1 MANTKT
7 SALNALAGSAL
18 DGADYFPVL
27 DSSATE
33 LKKLLASD
41 LLAIEQ
47 RPNVL
52 INGGFDFAQRQTPG
66 TLTAITTDK
75 YSADRWRISRETAS
89 LQYARVDTNGSLESG
104 ITGRYYGQFKQITSA
119 GKFAIYQP
127 VEAINTFPL
136 ASRVVSFQ
144 CKLKASSSKTIRLG
158 LVQLNSSGTVDTIN
172 ATVVPTW
179 GSNSTDPTLATNHA
193 RITPS
198 AAVSNG
204 SVSGSGIS
212 CSVTSSWQQFGGVF
226 TMPSNAKNIIPM
238 IWTDSQ
244 FSANDSLYVAEAG
257 LYDGSALRAWLPRS
271 LALENSLCR
280 RYCYSQVDG
289 AFAALRFSTDY
300 VFTYSV
306 FPVQMRTT
314 PTMTTSITGWV
325 GGTTPASTEV
335 AGYNLS
341 AAGNIS
347 ITGSLSLSAAFTSDV
362 AARIAFQ
369 ASSSFDGS
377 AGASAQ
383 IRLGTA
389 ARIIYDAEL

>member
-1 MANTKT
+1 MPGNTKT
-7 SALNALAGSAL
+7 SGLTALAGASIDAE
-18 DGADYFPVL
+18 ADSIPLL
-27 DSSATE
+27 DSSASE
-33 LKKLLASD
+33 LKRVLAGNIRSM
-41 LLAIEQ
+41 LIE
-47 RPNVL
+47 PNVL
-52 INGGFDFAQRQTPG
+52 INGGFDFAQRQAPG

-89 LQYARVDTNGSLESG
+89 LQYARIDTNGALETG
-104 ITGRYYGQFKQITSA
+104 LTGRYYGQFKQITSA

-193 RITPS
+193 RLTPS

-212 CSVTSSWQQFGGVF
+212 CSVTTSWQQFGGVF

-238 IWTDSQ
+238 LWTDSQ

-257 LYDGSALRAWLPRS
+257 LYDGSAVRAWLPRPMQVES
-271 LALENSLCR
+271 SLCQR
-280 RYCYSQVDG
+280 FFVCFGNDAIAYEKFGFGNASSTTRTYIGVQLQVE
-289 AFAALRFSTDY
+289 
-300 VFTYSV
+300 
-306 FPVQMRTT
+306 MRTVPILAIST
-314 PTMTTSITGWV
+314 AADFFVFDGTS
-325 GGTTPASTEV
+325 STVCTSV
-335 AGYNLS
+335 AIDLSQTRLVNL
-341 AAGNIS
+341 
-347 ITGSLSLSAAFTSDV
+347 LCDV
-362 AARIAFQ
+362 ASGLTANRFY
-369 ASSSFDGS
+369 SFHRDN
-377 AGASAQ
+377 
-383 IRLGTA
+383 TDA
-389 ARIIYDAEL
+389 ARLYFDAEL

>member
-7 SALNALAGSAL
+7 SALNALAGASIDAE
-18 DGADYFPVL
+18 ADYVPWL
-27 DSSATE
+27 DSSASE
-33 LKKLLASD
+33 LKKVLAGD
-41 LLAIEQ
+41 IRAMLIQ
-47 RPNVL
+47 PNML
-52 INGGFDFAQRQTPG
+52 INGEFGFAQRQTPG

-89 LQYARVDTNGSLESG
+89 LQYARIDTNGSLESG

-212 CSVTSSWQQFGGVF
+212 CSVTTSWQQFGGVF

-238 IWTDSQ
+238 LWTDSQ

-271 LALENSLCR
+271 TQQELALCQ
-280 RYCYSQVDG
+280 RYYAKNAGIDTGPGDG
-289 AFAALRFSTDY
+289 ATDFGQQFFSVAYDTSTANARID
-300 VFTYSV
+300 
-306 FPVQMRTT
+306 FPVSMRIA
-314 PTMTTSITGWV
+314 PTAVSYRAANASAGKFGMYIDGSGWV
-325 GGTTPASTEV
+325 DTTTTALGAIYSSMLVTVTKTSSLASGKAYLTAGGW
-335 AGYNLS
+335 
-341 AAGNIS
+341 
-347 ITGSLSLSAAFTSDV
+347 
-362 AARIAFQ
+362 
-369 ASSSFDGS
+369 
-377 AGASAQ
+377 
-383 IRLGTA
+383 TA
-389 ARIIYDAEL
+389 DAEL

>member
-7 SALNALAGSAL
+7 SGLTALAGASIDAE
-18 DGADYFPVL
+18 ADSIPLL
-27 DSSATE
+27 DSSASE
-33 LKKLLASD
+33 LKRVLAGNIRSM
-41 LLAIEQ
+41 LIE
-47 RPNVL
+47 PNVL
-52 INGGFDFAQRQTPG
+52 INGGFDFAQRQAPG

-89 LQYARVDTNGSLESG
+89 LQYARIDTNGALETG
-104 ITGRYYGQFKQITSA
+104 LTGRYYGQFKQITSA

-179 GSNSTDPTLATNHA
+179 GANSTDPTLATNHA

-212 CSVTSSWQQFGGVF
+212 CSVTTSWQQFGGVF

-238 IWTDSQ
+238 LWTDSQ

-257 LYDGSALRAWLPRS
+257 LYDGSALRAWLPRLTQHE
-271 LALENSLCR
+271 LALCQ
-280 RYCYSQVDG
+280 RYFLVIGDRDVTYEKFG
-289 AFAALRFSTDY
+289 FGPAGFTTAAY
-300 VFTYSV
+300 MWMA
-306 FPVQMRTT
+306 FPVHMRII
-314 PTMTTSITGWV
+314 PTFS
-325 GGTTPASTEV
+325 S
-335 AGYNLS
+335 S
-341 AAGNIS
+341 AAGDFILFDGVS
-347 ITGSLSLSAAFTSDV
+347 IFTCTSLASNVASNWSFELNAGVASGLTTRQWYSFQRDNTD
-362 AARIAFQ
+362 AARLYF
-369 ASSSFDGS
+369 
-377 AGASAQ
+377 
-383 IRLGTA
+383 
-389 ARIIYDAEL
+389 DAEL

>member
-7 SALNALAGSAL
+7 SALTALAGSAL
-18 DGADYFPVL
+18 DAADYFPVL

-33 LKKLLASD
+33 LKKLLAGD

-52 INGGFDFAQRQTPG
+52 INGGFDFAQRQVPG

-89 LQYARVDTNGSLESG
+89 LQYARIDTNGSLESG

-179 GSNSTDPTLATNHA
+179 GSNSTDPTMATNHA

-212 CSVTSSWQQFGGVF
+212 CSVTTSWQQFGGVF

-238 IWTDSQ
+238 LWTDSQ

-257 LYDGSALRAWLPRS
+257 LYDGSALRAWLPRLFKHEMALCQRYYDKS
-271 LALENSLCR
+271 LPVDIAPGTTG
-280 RYCYSQVDG
+280 YGGTDGFIGPATGSQTLY
-289 AFAALRFSTDY
+289 AFRSH
-300 VFTYSV
+300 S
-306 FPVQMRTT
+306 MRST
-314 PTMTTSITGWV
+314 PTVQI
-325 GGTTPASTEV
+325 
-335 AGYNLS
+335 YDN
-341 AAGNIS
+341 AGNAGKILIWVS
-347 ITGSLSLSAAFTSDV
+347 GAATANVTPTDGPVAQSHRWYVGHAVASLNGIECCWTL
-362 AARIAFQ
+362 
-369 ASSSFDGS
+369 
-377 AGASAQ
+377 
-383 IRLGTA
+383 
-389 ARIIYDAEL
+389 DAEL